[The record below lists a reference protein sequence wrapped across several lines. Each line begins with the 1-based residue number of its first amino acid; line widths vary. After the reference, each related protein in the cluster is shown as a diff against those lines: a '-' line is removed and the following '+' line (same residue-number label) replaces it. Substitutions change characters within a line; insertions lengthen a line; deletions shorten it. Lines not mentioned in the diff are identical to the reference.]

1 MIVFQENGATGSFS
15 PEDLTRNPPLQEKL
29 LGFYLL
35 AILIVLL
42 VRAIQL
48 IRCLWALRKN
58 GPAAQ
63 ERWDKVWTLGNLRAR
78 SLMRLAVLTFL
89 LCVLEMSLSF
99 TNVLWVVGTQK
110 VAHTWWLLVEV
121 AENLGA
127 FNAGMVV
134 CIVLYACG
142 SFFESRLE
150 RRRLAVN
157 TAHVPSQ
164 APRD

>member
-1 MIVFQENGATGSFS
+1 MILFQENGDAVGFS
-15 PEDLTRNPPLQEKL
+15 PEYITRNPPWQEKL

-35 AILIVLL
+35 AILIVLF

-48 IRCLWALRKN
+48 TRCLWALRKN

-63 ERWDKVWTLGNLRAR
+63 DGWDKVWTLGKLRTR
-78 SLMRLAVLTFL
+78 SLMRLAVLTFF
-89 LCVLEMSLSF
+89 LCILEMSLSL
-99 TNVLWVVGTQK
+99 TNDAWAVGTQK
-110 VAHTWWLLVEV
+110 VVHTSWLLVEV
-121 AENLGA
+121 AEDIRV

-134 CIVLYACG
+134 CVVRYACG
-142 SFFESRLE
+142 FFFESRLD

-164 APRD
+164 APTD